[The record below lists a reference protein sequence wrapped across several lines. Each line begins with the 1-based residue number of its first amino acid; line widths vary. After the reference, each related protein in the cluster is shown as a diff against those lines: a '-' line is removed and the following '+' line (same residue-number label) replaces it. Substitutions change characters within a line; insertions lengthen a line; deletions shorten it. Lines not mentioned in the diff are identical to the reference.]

1 MALAGKAKVAKQ
13 NKRFICSFPSA
24 GSCSASRRAGILTLI
39 FMISRNVVTT
49 SKSAFQQR
57 GRNVGCGKQNTLE
70 KPAGGYS
77 RESSLNQS
85 DVLLF
90 VVHVGDATLAI
101 LFKQIKRLILEAQ
114 LNTFILF
121 SFLCRVF
128 FFFFGLQIKSP

>member
-1 MALAGKAKVAKQ
+1 M
-13 NKRFICSFPSA
+13 
-24 GSCSASRRAGILTLI
+24 
-39 FMISRNVVTT
+39 TT

-85 DVLLF
+85 DVLLLLF

-128 FFFFGLQIKSP
+128 FFFSVCKLNLPEGFNDICSDCDLLLLILAN

>member
-1 MALAGKAKVAKQ
+1 M
-13 NKRFICSFPSA
+13 
-24 GSCSASRRAGILTLI
+24 
-39 FMISRNVVTT
+39 TT

-85 DVLLF
+85 DVLLLLF

-101 LFKQIKRLILEAQ
+101 LLKQIKRLLSEAQ

-128 FFFFGLQIKSP
+128 FFFFSVCKLNLPEGFNDICSDCDLLLLILAN

>member
-1 MALAGKAKVAKQ
+1 M
-13 NKRFICSFPSA
+13 
-24 GSCSASRRAGILTLI
+24 
-39 FMISRNVVTT
+39 
-49 SKSAFQQR
+49 
-57 GRNVGCGKQNTLE
+57 
-70 KPAGGYS
+70 
-77 RESSLNQS
+77 NQS

-101 LFKQIKRLILEAQ
+101 LLKQIKRLLSEAQ

>member
-1 MALAGKAKVAKQ
+1 MALAGKAKAAKQ

-85 DVLLF
+85 DVLLLLF

-101 LFKQIKRLILEAQ
+101 LLKQIKRLILEAQ

-121 SFLCRVF
+121 SFLCRF
-128 FFFFGLQIKSP
+128 FFFRSAN

>member
-1 MALAGKAKVAKQ
+1 M
-13 NKRFICSFPSA
+13 
-24 GSCSASRRAGILTLI
+24 
-39 FMISRNVVTT
+39 TT

-101 LFKQIKRLILEAQ
+101 LLKQIKRLLSEAQ

-128 FFFFGLQIKSP
+128 FFFFFGLQIKSP